1 MARPTAELGGGGA
14 GAPARAPGGGAGAP
28 TRAPGGG
35 AGAPARARG
44 WDARASARA
53 GAGRRAAGL
62 RRSALLPGAL
72 LAGLAPGAL
81 AQGSAEPYPVA
92 SAEPAATRSLAYLL
106 PGPDGL
112 ALRALLVLPAA
123 PGPPAVPVIAL
134 HGCGGIGG
142 PEGPIRLPRRERDW
156 AARLVALGH
165 PVLFPDS
172 FGSRGIAETCRGGD
186 AAAMPE
192 TARRQDVHAAASWA
206 VEQPWAAGRE
216 AGVFLL
222 GWSHGGST
230 ALAAAG
236 APVPPGLIRAAI
248 ALYPGCRRMGQAL
261 PDWAPAAPVLL
272 LLGGMD
278 DWTPARWCQ
287 ALAARAAGP
296 GGPPIT
302 VHTYPGAW
310 HGFDQPAMPLRVL
323 SGLPLVRGG
332 EAHIGTDPAARAD
345 ALVRVPEFLA
355 AHAQDRPPR

>member
-1 MARPTAELGGGGA
+1 MARPTAEPGRGGVA
-14 GAPARAPGGGAGAP
+14 GPAQPR
-28 TRAPGGG
+28 RR

-44 WDARASARA
+44 
-53 GAGRRAAGL
+53 GRRAAGL
-62 RRSALLPGAL
+62 RRSAMLTAAL
-72 LAGLAPGAL
+72 LAGFAPGAL
-81 AQGSAEPYPVA
+81 AQGSAEPPA
-92 SAEPAATRSLAYLL
+92 AAAPEPAAPRSLPHLL
-106 PGPDGL
+106 PGPDGV
-112 ALRALLVLPAA
+112 ALRALLVLPAT
-123 PGPPAVPVIAL
+123 PGPQGIPVIAL

-192 TARRQDVHAAASWA
+192 TTRRADVHAAASWA

-216 AGVFLL
+216 AGALLL

-230 ALAAAG
+230 ALAAVG
-236 APVPPGLIRAAI
+236 APVPPGLIRAAV

-287 ALAARAAGP
+287 ALAARAPQAGAAAAV
-296 GGPPIT
+296 T

-332 EAHIGTDPAARAD
+332 EAHMGTDPAARAD

-355 AHAQDRPPR
+355 AHARRGPPP

>member
-1 MARPTAELGGGGA
+1 MARWRPARDGGA
-14 GAPARAPGGGAGAP
+14 
-28 TRAPGGG
+28 
-35 AGAPARARG
+35 
-44 WDARASARA
+44 
-53 GAGRRAAGL
+53 RAAAPL
-62 RRSALLPGAL
+62 RLGALSVALLTWFASC
-72 LAGLAPGAL
+72 AA
-81 AQGSAEPYPVA
+81 AQGQAEPPA
-92 SAEPAATRSLAYLL
+92 ATAPEPAATRSLPHLL
-106 PGPDGL
+106 PGPEGL
-112 ALRALLVLPAA
+112 ALRALLVLPAT
-123 PGPPAVPVIAL
+123 PSPPAVPVIAL

-192 TARRQDVHAAASWA
+192 TARRADVHAAAAWA

-216 AGVFLL
+216 AGVLLL

-230 ALAAAG
+230 ALAAVN
-236 APVPPGLIRAAI
+236 APVPPGLIRAAV

-287 ALAARAAGP
+287 ALAARAPDAGAAP
-296 GGPPIT
+296 VI

-310 HGFDQPAMPLRVL
+310 HGFDQPGMPLRLL

-332 EAHIGTDPAARAD
+332 AAHMGTDPEARAD
-345 ALVRVPEFLA
+345 ALLRVPEFLA
-355 AHAQDRPPR
+355 AQARRGPLP